1 MTSTGRTLVA
11 HLSPGDLA
19 GALRRFLPP
28 VRSVRFWIVQA
39 GVLSVALLHDL
50 VLASLP
56 GDGHPY
62 GVADA
67 MTSAFLLIPVI
78 YAALNFGVRGAV
90 ATAAWATALIAPHWW
105 LMPDLSAS
113 HVVIEAGNLA
123 VLYVVAVVVGQRV
136 ESEQRARHR
145 AEAALATAITEQQ
158 RRQAEQRAFSGRL
171 LAVQEEERR
180 KLAQELH
187 DDPLQNLMYLTR
199 ALDDL
204 SEDASLPRNLV
215 PPVQYGSELAG
226 AAATALR
233 KVIHGLRPPVLD
245 DIGITS
251 ALRQLAADV
260 GKRSPVTV
268 TLRCTGTENGLP
280 SDLKL
285 TAYRIV
291 QESLNNVVRHA
302 DARRATVRVTF
313 GDSLTLTISDDGKG
327 IPSSLGSAE
336 GQQPGLGLRGMRER
350 ATLIGGT
357 LQVSARSPRGT
368 VVRATLPSSQASR
381 TGIPETLNTTGF
393 ASE

>member
-1 MTSTGRTLVA
+1 MTSTVRALAA
-11 HLSPGDLA
+11 HLSPGDVA
-19 GALRRFLPP
+19 GGLRRFLPP
-28 VRSVRFWIVQA
+28 VRAARFWIVQA

-50 VLASLP
+50 VLASMP
-56 GDGHPY
+56 GSGHPY

-78 YAALNFGVRGAV
+78 YAALNFGVRGAI
-90 ATAAWATALIAPHWW
+90 ATAVWATALIAPHWW

-136 ESEQRARHR
+136 ESEQRARQR
-145 AEAALATAITEQQ
+145 AETALATAITEQQ

-204 SEDASLPRNLV
+204 SEDAALPRHLV
-215 PPVQYGSELAG
+215 PAIQYDGELAA

-233 KVIHGLRPPVLD
+233 KTIHGLRPPVLD

-251 ALRQLAADV
+251 ALRQLVADV
-260 GKRSPVTV
+260 GKRSPLTV

-280 SDLKL
+280 PELRL

-302 DARRATVRVTF
+302 GARRATVRVTF

-327 IPSSLGSAE
+327 IPSDSGSAE
-336 GQQPGLGLRGMRER
+336 GPQPGLGLRGMRER
-350 ATLIGGT
+350 ATLAGGT

-368 VVRATLPSSQASR
+368 VVRATLPSRQASR
-381 TGIPETLNTTGF
+381 TGIPETQNTTGF